1 MPTHSLPGM
10 TLAVIVYSGEPRGSM
25 AANLEPAL
33 DLLRK
38 TLRSACEKLFV
49 FCSGC
54 IHDASK
60 TDVRVPG
67 LRWSARTCF
76 CTHDCAPIVP
86 QRATEEHPSR
96 GCVRLRPLP
105 EH

>member
-1 MPTHSLPGM
+1 M
-10 TLAVIVYSGEPRGSM
+10 TLAVIVYSGELMGSM

-38 TLRSACEKLFV
+38 TLRLACEKLFV
-49 FCSGC
+49 FCSGR

-86 QRATEEHPSR
+86 QRAAAERPSR
-96 GCVRLRPLP
+96 GCVRRQPLP
-105 EH
+105 AH